1 MLQIVLGLV
10 AHEDL
15 VIVVVAVVAVVAV
28 SAVSA
33 VSVEN
38 FVNEDCSSGGQLW
51 FRWQNQISWLK
62 SA

>member
-15 VIVVVAVVAVVAV
+15 VIVVVAVVAVV
-28 SAVSA
+28 AVSA

>member
-1 MLQIVLGLV
+1 MTACCVIKEKNR
-10 AHEDL
+10 AL
-15 VIVVVAVVAVVAV
+15 VILPVV
-28 SAVSA
+28 AVSA

>member
-1 MLQIVLGLV
+1 MLQIVLGIV

-15 VIVVVAVVAVVAV
+15 VIVVSAVV
-28 SAVSA
+28 AVSA